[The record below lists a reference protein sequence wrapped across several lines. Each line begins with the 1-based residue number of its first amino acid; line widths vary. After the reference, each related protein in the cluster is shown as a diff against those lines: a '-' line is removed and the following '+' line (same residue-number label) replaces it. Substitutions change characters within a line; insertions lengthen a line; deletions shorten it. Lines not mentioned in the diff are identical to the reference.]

1 MELIPW
7 DPDSPEHCDR
17 MYRQRIACGWAW
29 EIEKFKETSIKGSVV
44 YYWIALKDDFPGKED
59 IIAKH
64 TSKFPEESAPLQDTA
79 TSTWAEPRAAAP
91 AVPTHAFMP
100 LGHVGLGRL
109 QPDDERAMLA
119 AGGSGSG
126 SGNGSATMA
135 WVGPLY
141 VSWAIQR
148 IGLGR
153 FAMDEA
159 ERLARLPPVGA
170 GVVGLDAVRGDQ
182 ALQPDL
188 VRTHY
193 EERGFPTP
201 VITNHDWYL
210 TRGYSEYWR
219 KDNAYPWTDSK
230 TGELRQ
236 LGCVYLKKE
245 LPRP

>member
-1 MELIPW
+1 M
-7 DPDSPEHCDR
+7 H
-17 MYRQRIACGWAW
+17 RQRIACGWAW
-29 EIEKFKETSIKGSVV
+29 DIDKFKEASIKGSVV
-44 YYWIALKDDFPGKED
+44 YYWIILKDNFPGKED
-59 IIAKH
+59 MIAKH

-79 TSTWAEPRAAAP
+79 TSTWAEPRAP
-91 AVPTHAFMP
+91 PPTVPGRAFVP

-109 QPDDERAMLA
+109 QPDDERATLA
-119 AGGSGSG
+119 ASSSGGDGDERG
-126 SGNGSATMA
+126 AAMA

-148 IGLGR
+148 LGLGR

-159 ERLARLPPVGA
+159 ERLAGLPPVSA
-170 GVVGLDAVRGDQ
+170 DVVALDAVRSDQ

-188 VRTHY
+188 IRTHY

-201 VITNHDWYL
+201 VISNHDWYL

-219 KDNAYPWTDSK
+219 KDNAYPWKDSK
-230 TGELRQ
+230 TGEVRQ

-245 LPRP
+245 LPRH